1 MSYIKIVVGIYY
13 ILSAIYN
20 LLGTA
25 DYVLVHSSSEYYFPT
40 SILIFFLNTYIAWS
54 LLSKKMKKIGVVL
67 GLVLSSSVLSV
78 TVVNLFV
85 DSGMFCRIGFI
96 DENLTSVLI
105 QKAVIVVLL
114 VLILKKSDCD
124 L

>member
-13 ILSAIYN
+13 ILSAGYN
-20 LLGTA
+20 LLGTP
-25 DYVLVHSSSEYYFPT
+25 DYVLVHSSSEYYLTT
-40 SILIFFLNTYIAWS
+40 SILVFFLNAYIAWS
-54 LLSKKMKKIGVVL
+54 LLSKKMKKSGVIL
-67 GLVLSSSVLSV
+67 GLVISSSVLGV

-105 QKAVIVVLL
+105 QKAVTAVLL
-114 VLILKKSDCD
+114 VLILKKSD
-124 L
+124 